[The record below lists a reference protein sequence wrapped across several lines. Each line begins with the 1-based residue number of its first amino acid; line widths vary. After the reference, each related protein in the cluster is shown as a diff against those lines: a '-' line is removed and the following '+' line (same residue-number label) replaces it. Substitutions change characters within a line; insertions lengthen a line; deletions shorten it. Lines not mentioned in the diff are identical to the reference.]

1 MKTLKTKDLHKK
13 GTLFKPKKK
22 TTKLSR
28 ESIIDMLTKSKKP
41 VLLIIEDEKV
51 EVPTTAKSL
60 LLKILRGELQ
70 SSQEKEKILT
80 SQQLADMLN
89 VSRPYAI
96 KLIES
101 EQIPSYK
108 VGTHRRVTE
117 ADAILFKAKMKS
129 EKLKALNELS
139 NEHEELEIEYK

>member
-1 MKTLKTKDLHKK
+1 MKNLKAKDLRKK
-13 GTLFKPKKK
+13 NTLFKPIKK

-41 VLLIIEDEKV
+41 VILLIEDEKI
-51 EVPTTAKSL
+51 EVSVKEKSL
-60 LLKILRGELQ
+60 LLNILRSELLIN
-70 SSQEKEKILT
+70 QEKEKILT

-101 EQIPSYK
+101 NQLPSFK

-117 ADAILFKAKMKS
+117 ADAIIFKAKMKS
-129 EKLKALNELS
+129 EKLKALDELS
-139 NEHEELEIEYK
+139 DEREELEIEYK